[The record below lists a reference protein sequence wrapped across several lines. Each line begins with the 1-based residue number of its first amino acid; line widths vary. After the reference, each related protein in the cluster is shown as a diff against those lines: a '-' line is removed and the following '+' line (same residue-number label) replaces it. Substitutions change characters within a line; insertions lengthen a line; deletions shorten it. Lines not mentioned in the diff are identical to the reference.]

1 MQPCRGGEPQA
12 PQGGQNPDVSYIKM
26 NSDSR
31 FTVLLLDLYYETFF
45 KVLTFCELGFP
56 KM

>member
-1 MQPCRGGEPQA
+1 MQPFQGGKPQA
-12 PQGGQNPDVSYIKM
+12 LQGGQNLDVHYIKM

-31 FTVLLLDLYYETFF
+31 FTVLLLDLYYESFF
-45 KVLTFCELGFP
+45 KGLTFCELGFP

>member
-1 MQPCRGGEPQA
+1 MQPFQGGKPQA
-12 PQGGQNPDVSYIKM
+12 LQGGQNLDVRYIKM

-31 FTVLLLDLYYETFF
+31 FTVLLLDLYYESFF
-45 KVLTFCELGFP
+45 KGLTFCELGFP